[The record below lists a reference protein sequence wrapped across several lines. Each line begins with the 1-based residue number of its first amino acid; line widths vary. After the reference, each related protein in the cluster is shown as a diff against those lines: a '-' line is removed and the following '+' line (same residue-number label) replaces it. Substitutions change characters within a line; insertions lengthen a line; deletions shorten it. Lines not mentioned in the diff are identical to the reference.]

1 MDELNKE
8 GAPPAPPD
16 LVSRLLLLAQL
27 QQKIP
32 AMYAT
37 DPATNSA
44 TSFLYPSPSAL
55 HWLRLKNEQEEP
67 ENPEE
72 TFKTTNDDEM
82 TEMMQRISPIVLS
95 ALLGR
100 KAIPIRLKILLDKIF
115 DDLPKPCA
123 EFLLDKAGWTM
134 AEFSRGYAVNFNSCD
149 TSNAW
154 ESISFHAE
162 LNLLHNTSMLLPGYA
177 ALANSLREAVV
188 RSLLSTAIAP
198 QPDQSAHINAHLYR
212 HAGFE
217 KTSMSEASTL
227 NDSNAHIG
235 EMNHSQQDEEQTH
248 TENYEPPTSI
258 SNFSNSDQRTIS
270 ESNNGCSTVNH
281 VETTIVLTQH
291 AEEGHNTLSQELLDT
306 SSRNHLRTPPF
317 LMDTVENGFVK
328 REVEYENISLNETTE
343 KKTSIRRSLKNG
355 KKRVICPKCLNT
367 YCDKGAL
374 KIHTSAVH
382 LKETHRCTIP
392 GCDKIFSSRRSRNRH
407 SCNPNMHNNVSLQQL
422 STQSKSL
429 SPHSSSASVTSSSNR
444 DNLDFSPS
452 QILSTSPIHET
463 KDIDAGGALAL
474 FSHFPSTSPAQY
486 ASDQLDDESSLPS
499 RKRKCDRPIKMSE
512 HDINEDAKLQKLE
525 DLQHL
530 NVLHA
535 LMSLRT
541 SSDSA
546 VDISSMSV
554 SDAQPVHESSEYS
567 GCVNDNTSEGSADN
581 SSHTDGRV
589 GLLTAS

>member
-32 AMYAT
+32 AMYTT

-55 HWLRLKNEQEEP
+55 QWLRLKNEQEEP

-72 TFKTTNDDEM
+72 TFKISNDDEM
-82 TEMMQRISPIVLS
+82 TTEMMQRISPIVMS

-100 KAIPIRLKILLDKIF
+100 KAIPIRLKILLEKIF

-134 AEFSRGYAVNFNSCD
+134 AEFSRGYVVNFNSCD
-149 TSNAW
+149 TSNTW

-198 QPDQSAHINAHLYR
+198 QQDQSAHVNTQLY
-212 HAGFE
+212 HPSGFE
-217 KTSMSEASTL
+217 KPSISEALSM
-227 NDSNAHIG
+227 NDSIAHMG
-235 EMNHSQQDEEQTH
+235 EMQQSQQDEEQTRP
-248 TENYEPPTSI
+248 ENNESPTYV
-258 SNFSNSDQRTIS
+258 SNLSSSDQRTIS

-291 AEEGHNTLSQELLDT
+291 AEEGQNTLSQGLLDT
-306 SSRNHLRTPPF
+306 ASRNHLRTPPF
-317 LMDTVENGFVK
+317 LMDAIENGFVK
-328 REVEYENISLNETTE
+328 REEEYENMSINETSV
-343 KKTSIRRSLKNG
+343 KKTNG

-407 SCNPNMHNNVSLQQL
+407 SCNPNMHNNVSFQHL
-422 STQSKSL
+422 SNQSKS
-429 SPHSSSASVTSSSNR
+429 PQSSSASVTSSTNR
-444 DNLDFSPS
+444 ENLDFSPS
-452 QILSTSPIHET
+452 QILSTSPMHET
-463 KDIDAGGALAL
+463 KDTDAGEVLAL
-474 FSHFPSTSPAQY
+474 FSHLPSTSPAQY
-486 ASDQLDDESSLPS
+486 ANDQYDDESSLPS

-512 HDINEDAKLQKLE
+512 HDISETAKLQKLE
-525 DLQHL
+525 DLQQL

-535 LMSLRT
+535 LMSLRK
-541 SSDSA
+541 SSDAA
-546 VDISSMSV
+546 VDISSMSL
-554 SDAQPVHESSEYS
+554 SDAQPVQQSSDYS
-567 GCVNDNTSEGSADN
+567 GRVNDNTSEDSAEN
-581 SSHTDGRV
+581 SPHKDGRV